1 MDQGGVGRDEE
12 KRSGIGTT
20 KQRRRRQQRR
30 SVLLFLCSFHIM
42 KGKIWLIVVSL
53 FLLSF
58 YSSQSVEYNNR
69 WTRAERD
76 GEDRTDQDE
85 TNTDG
90 DRNVTNGYVLYYF

>member
-1 MDQGGVGRDEE
+1 MTH
-12 KRSGIGTT
+12 TT
-20 KQRRRRQQRR
+20 
-30 SVLLFLCSFHIM
+30 

-58 YSSQSVEYNNR
+58 YSSQSVEYSSR

-76 GEDRTDQDE
+76 GEDGTDQDG

-90 DRNVTNGYVLYYF
+90 DRNAGRYGGAGATDRYVLCHFIFTLLLVLLLFG